1 MVLHLEKPRQ
11 RVPERPSPLSTRPVP
26 SSQWAWVAILSSPVF
41 AALAIWMSFF
51 VLGDE
56 NIRWWG
62 DLIVLA
68 LVFAPP
74 LVGAAIGARSAR
86 AGNLPGVHAAALAS
100 SWVAFVIMFWLMAN
114 YPFNGESG
122 AMPISLSVI
131 TGVVA
136 AAGVEG
142 WYWLRRSH
150 SQVGDGHG

>member
-41 AALAIWMSFF
+41 AALAIWMGFF

-56 NIRWWG
+56 NIKWWG
-62 DLIVLA
+62 DLIVLV

-74 LVGAAIGARSAR
+74 LAGAAIGARSAR

-114 YPFNGESG
+114 YPYNGESG
-122 AMPISLSVI
+122 AMPISFAVI
-131 TGVVA
+131 TGVVV

-150 SQVGDGHG
+150 SR